1 MKPLCAYLLMAISTT
16 VAADAGAEPVTIAAF
31 GDSITRGFPY
41 YTDDANG
48 IPNNGGYIPTL
59 QSQLNAEDWE
69 ASVLNF
75 GYPGERVSIGT
86 IPGKYRIS
94 VSDGHPHAVLD
105 SNPDYVLVME
115 GTNDLALT
123 GIGGITDALHYI
135 IDQVQA
141 DEKIPVIGTLL
152 PRFDQYSYL
161 DVPGLNSNIRQLAID
176 EEIELADLYSASS
189 NWNSLM
195 TSDGLHPNYSGY
207 EVMAGE
213 WFKALQLA
221 VPEVP
226 PPPVVIAPTLYLLL
240 LTD

>member
-1 MKPLCAYLLMAISTT
+1 MLISTT
-16 VAADAGAEPVTIAAF
+16 LIVESRADPVTISAF

-41 YTDDANG
+41 HADNANG

-59 QSQLNAEDWE
+59 QSQLNAEDWD
-69 ASVLNF
+69 ATVLNF

-86 IPGKYRIS
+86 VPGKYRIS
-94 VSDGHPHAVLD
+94 VSDGHPHAVLS

-115 GTNDLALT
+115 GTNDLALN
-123 GIGGITDALHYI
+123 GIGGITNALHYV
-135 IDQVQA
+135 IDQIQA
-141 DEKIPVIGTLL
+141 DEKTPLIGTLL

-161 DVPGLNSNIRQLAID
+161 DVEGLNSNIRQMAVD
-176 EEIELADLYSASS
+176 EEIELADLYHASS

-213 WFKALQLA
+213 WFKALQRA
-221 VPEVP
+221 VPVP
-226 PPPVVIAPTLYLLL
+226 DPELAYVPAPMLYLLL